1 MLFRSRFVP
10 YSDNGGT
17 LHLGWTLVMAA
28 LALVVVAASVYLVWV
43 LEILKLR
50 RIRERGLRRSN
61 PAISDD
67 AIDRDVA
74 ERIETGQFD
83 AIRAEDV

>member
-1 MLFRSRFVP
+1 M
-10 YSDNGGT
+10 
-17 LHLGWTLVMAA
+17 
-28 LALVVVAASVYLVWV
+28 WV